1 MAQFVTPAPGRLSRS
16 PLWLAGPRVALMFCA
31 LLACL
36 AILLPAS
43 AVGQT
48 TLPIEEA
55 VPAEPDPAME
65 AAEIDDMIAVLE
77 DDAARQQLIDQ
88 LRLMREALEPEDE
101 SFEAGRGFL
110 NFVSER
116 MSHIGDRIS
125 EIGHAVRG
133 FPEILVWIE
142 AMLGSS
148 ILLMR
153 WLDLTLGIALVL
165 AIGYAV
171 RVAVA
176 RLVVRHRDE
185 IGARPPRPARVA
197 RIPLALVRLAID
209 LAPLVG
215 FVLGATVAI
224 VLLNQPPGA
233 EGVSITFVTAVWVA
247 GIVTALLRFVLA
259 PRSPNVRLVRLQDA
273 VAKSLFNR
281 IRVIAGVVIWGIA
294 VSEFMLAVGATLPAA
309 QGLRSLAGI
318 IAGVLMV
325 VLILRMRVPVSQ
337 GFRRMSARSQWL
349 GVFWRRLAYSWHVLA
364 ILYIVLI
371 FGVWVLRVPDGF
383 LFMVR
388 GTVLALVLLVAAR
401 LAMVAIERLL
411 DRFERR
417 RQEQAEATGIERKP
431 AAYLPALKRTV
442 QAVLGVIVLVLLLE
456 VWGLGIL
463 AWFDTDL
470 GRRALGNLS
479 AIVIVVLVSIA
490 VWEIVTALIER
501 HFKATDE
508 AGNLIERSARE
519 RTLLPLLRNFILIV
533 LLLIVVMIV
542 MSQIGI
548 NIGPLLAGA
557 GVVGLAVGF
566 GAQTLVKDIITGL
579 FILFEDQI
587 QVGDVIQVAGH
598 SGLVEGMTIRTL
610 RLRDL
615 EGVVHIL
622 PFSQVDTV
630 MNKTKEFSYYVM
642 DIGVAY
648 RENTDEVVQVINR
661 LSAELRAD
669 PEIGPLMLDDIEVL
683 GVDAFADSAVIIKAR
698 IKTLPIKQWQVG
710 REFNRRMKLR
720 FDELGIEIPFPH
732 RTLYFGVDKH
742 GKAPAAPIRVDSAPS
757 QPRNT
762 KQKPKRKPPRKRP
775 ADPDS
780 PETGPMADD

>member
-1 MAQFVTPAPGRLSRS
+1 MSRFAKRTVEHLSRPRS
-16 PLWLAGPRVALMFCA
+16 VFSASLLLWA

-36 AILLPAS
+36 AVLPLGS
-43 AVGQT
+43 ALGQLT
-48 TLPIEEA
+48 IAVEEA
-55 VPAEPDPAME
+55 APSEPTPEMQ

-77 DDAARQQLIDQ
+77 DEAARQQLIDQ
-88 LRLMREALEPEDE
+88 LQLMREALGPQEE

-116 MSHIGDRIS
+116 MAHVGDRLS

-133 FPEILVWIE
+133 LPDILVWIE

-148 ILLMR
+148 IILLR
-153 WLDLTLGIALVL
+153 WLDLTLSILLVL
-165 AIGYAV
+165 GIGYVVRLVIARLAV
-171 RVAVA
+171 RY
-176 RLVVRHRDE
+176 RDE
-185 IGARPPRPARVA
+185 IGARPARHSRVA
-197 RIPLALVRLAID
+197 RIPLGLARLAID
-209 LAPLVG
+209 LAPLIG
-215 FVLGATVAI
+215 FVLGATVTI
-224 VLLNQPPGA
+224 VLLNQPPGV
-233 EGVSITFVTAVWVA
+233 EDVSITFVSAVWAV
-247 GIVTALLRFVLA
+247 GVVTALLRFVLA

-273 VAKSLFNR
+273 VAKQLFR
-281 IRVIAGVVIWGIA
+281 SVRVIAGVIIWGIA
-294 VSEFMLAVGATLPAA
+294 IAEFMLAVGATLPAA
-309 QGLRSLAGI
+309 QGLRSLAGV
-318 IAGVLMV
+318 IAGILMV
-325 VLILRMRVPVSQ
+325 VLVLRMRVPVRQ
-337 GFRRMSARSQWL
+337 AFRRMSVRSQWL
-349 GVFWRRLAYSWHVLA
+349 GVFWHRLSYSWHVLA
-364 ILYIVLI
+364 IIYIVLI

-388 GTVLALVLLVAAR
+388 GTVLAIVLLVVAR

-417 RQEQAEATGIERKP
+417 RQEQAEATGVERQP

-442 QAVLGVIVLVLLLE
+442 QGVLAVIVFVLLLE

-479 AIVIVVLVSIA
+479 AIVIVVLVSVA

-508 AGNLIERSARE
+508 EGNLIERSARE

-542 MSQIGI
+542 MSQVGI

-587 QVGDVIQVAGH
+587 QVGDVIEVAGH
-598 SGLVEGMTIRTL
+598 AGLVEAMTIRTL

-615 EGVVHIL
+615 EGIVHIL

-648 RENTDEVVQVINR
+648 RENTDQVVEVINQ
-661 LSAELRAD
+661 LSTELRAD
-669 PEIGPLMLDDIEVL
+669 PVIGPLMLDDIEVL

-732 RTLYFGVDKH
+732 RTLYFGVDKQ
-742 GKAPAAPIRVDSAPS
+742 GKAPAGPIRLESAPS
-757 QPRNT
+757 
-762 KQKPKRKPPRKRP
+762 KPGATGRKHKRKPARKKP
-775 ADPDS
+775 DDPDS
-780 PETGPMADD
+780 PETGPLAED